1 MGLLS
6 NPTYALQPSAEQ
18 VAVQTNYISDFN
30 FLTPYL
36 PDLDPTIFERYGD
49 RTLTRAMQL
58 LKAESPSD
66 SDQIKWTEQGRLMP
80 KYTNCSTSGSAGDD
94 SATITVN
101 DTDVTAVAFR
111 VNQNVLL
118 QNLSNGLTNRA
129 LITAVDTTYNTFD
142 VVYYE
147 AAGQNFAAGGTLSA
161 MLYGSEFKKA
171 TDGMSGT
178 IESEVDY
185 FTNSS
190 VISKDNYEIAG
201 TDMTQIGWIEV
212 SDPQNGARGY
222 FWYLKSQGDTR
233 LRFNDLIETKML
245 EDVPAEV
252 GSGVA
257 NTTLNPDG
265 GNKGSDGVFYTINER
280 GNVFGAGYPTT
291 LADFD
296 SVLSRLDKQGN
307 IAENVIYLNR
317 TFDLAIDD
325 MLASQN
331 SYGAGGTS
339 YGLFNNDKDMALNLG
354 FRGFTRGGYDFYKYS
369 WKYLIDPTW
378 RGTMYEGS
386 STATNVGTLFGMLM
400 PVGTKSV
407 YDENMGMNVARPFL
421 HVRYRQSPTE
431 NRRYKSWV
439 TGSAGG
445 AATSTED
452 VMRVSFLTER
462 CACTYG
468 ANNFFLFRS
477 GTAA

>member
-6 NPTYALQPSAEQ
+6 NPTYQLQPSAEQ

-49 RTLTRAMQL
+49 RTLMRAMQL
-58 LKAESPSD
+58 LKAESPCD

-80 KYTNCSTSGSAGDD
+80 KYIDCSTSAVNTSD
-94 SATITVN
+94 SATITVR
-101 DTDVTAVAFR
+101 DDDVTAVAFR
-111 VNQNVLL
+111 KGQNVLL
-118 QNLSNGLTNRA
+118 QNSANGLTNRA
-129 LITAVDTTYNTFD
+129 LIVDVDTTYNTFD

-147 AAGQNFAAGGTLSA
+147 GTGQKFTSGDTLTA
-161 MLYGSEFKKA
+161 MLYGSEFKKGSE
-171 TDGMSGT
+171 GMTGT

-185 FTNSS
+185 FSNSS

-245 EDVPAEV
+245 EDMPAET

-257 NTTLNPDG
+257 NATLNPDY
-265 GNKGSDGVFYTINER
+265 GNKGSDGVFYTINTR
-280 GNVFGAGYPTT
+280 GNVWGAGYPTT
-291 LADFD
+291 LSDFD

-307 IAENVIYLNR
+307 ISENVIYLNR
-317 TFDLAIDD
+317 TFDLAIDG
-325 MLASQN
+325 ML
-331 SYGAGGTS
+331 GAVNAAYSGGAS
-339 YGLFNNDKDMALNLG
+339 YGLFQNDKNMALNLG
-354 FRGFTRGGYDFYKYS
+354 FRGFERGGYDFYKYT

-378 RGTMYEGS
+378 RGAMYEGS
-386 STATNVGTLFGMLM
+386 STGTNVGTLFGMLM

-407 YDENMGMNVARPFL
+407 FDDNAGMRVDRPYL
-421 HVRYRQSPTE
+421 HVRYRKGPNE
-431 NRRYKSWV
+431 DRRYKSWV

-445 AATSTED
+445 ARTSTED
-452 VMRVSFLTER
+452 VMRVSYLTER
-462 CACTYG
+462 CVCTLG
-468 ANNFFLFRS
+468 ANNFFLFRA
-477 GTAA
+477 GTA